1 MAYEIFEYLIISP
14 KQTTIMEQENFM
26 NPMEENKLPT
36 TLNVLTI
43 LTFIGSAIGLFSSLS
58 NFFGGEKNI
67 AKMEEAY
74 NKMDANAPQFVKDMV
89 SPEKIDLMKIMEAN
103 KYPMLIFGLLGVALC
118 LMGALQMRKRKMQ
131 GYYLW
136 LIGEILPVIA
146 TGIFVGFS
154 IFSGF
159 MGLFGMCILL
169 IFVILYTLQRKHL
182 TN

>member
-1 MAYEIFEYLIISP
+1 
-14 KQTTIMEQENFM
+14 MEQEHTM

-43 LTFIGSAIGLFSSLS
+43 LTFIGCAIGLITSVSTFFS
-58 NFFGGEKNI
+58 GEKNI

-74 NKMDANAPQFVKDMV
+74 NKMDPNTPQFVKDMV
-89 SPEKIDLMKIMEAN
+89 SPEKIELMKLMEAN

-136 LIGEILPVIA
+136 LIGEILPFITA
-146 TGIFVGFS
+146 GIFVGFGMY
-154 IFSGF
+154 SGF
-159 MGLFGMCILL
+159 MGIFGIVVL
-169 IFVILYTLQRKHL
+169 IIMVLLYTMQRKHL